1 MPGYFCQL
9 DHVLTTLFAV
19 AARSARRIPLLLV
32 FALCAT
38 PAALADP
45 WLEPGDAVLR
55 HDLQLLSDAGIVR
68 APLTTW
74 PVSWPEIARDI
85 GQATSVQARPLHLEA
100 ALARV
105 RHAASEA
112 TRGGNLQLDASVAG
126 SEKPMELRRFDDVPR
141 ESGEISA
148 AAQFMGER
156 FAFRAQATAVAD
168 ASDGKDYRADGSYLG
183 VVFGNWMMHAGYIDR
198 WWGPGWEGS
207 LIYGSNARP
216 IPSLTI
222 ERNYSDPFE
231 HRWLQWIGQWRFV
244 ATMGQLES
252 DRTDAPNAQL
262 FGMRATWK
270 PHARVEVG
278 ISRTAQWCGDG
289 RPCDL
294 ETFWDLLIGNDNDQ
308 PLDEQPGNQ
317 MGGFDLRWSLP
328 WAPVAV
334 YGQAIGEDEAGLL
347 PSKYLGLAGIE
358 VSGGWGERSWRAHL
372 ELADTTCEFY
382 ASEPEYGCAYR
393 NSIYSDG
400 YQYRKRVIGHALDGD
415 SQQVAAGLMLIDG
428 DGSSWELALQHAEVN
443 REGANRVHSV
453 SLFPETIQS
462 FDLHHRRTLL
472 GGDLR
477 VGIGY
482 EERDAEEEGVNQE
495 DFRGYLQWSGR
506 F

>member
-1 MPGYFCQL
+1 ML
-9 DHVLTTLFAV
+9 
-19 AARSARRIPLLLV
+19 
-32 FALCAT
+32 
-38 PAALADP
+38 
-45 WLEPGDAVLR
+45 
-55 HDLQLLSDAGIVR
+55 
-68 APLTTW
+68 
-74 PVSWPEIARDI
+74 
-85 GQATSVQARPLHLEA
+85 
-100 ALARV
+100 
-105 RHAASEA
+105 
-112 TRGGNLQLDASVAG
+112 
-126 SEKPMELRRFDDVPR
+126 
-141 ESGEISA
+141 
-148 AAQFMGER
+148 
-156 FAFRAQATAVAD
+156 
-168 ASDGKDYRADGSYLG
+168 
-183 VVFGNWMMHAGYIDR
+183 HAGYIDR

-262 FGMRATWK
+262 FGLRATWK

-358 VSGGWGERSWRAHL
+358 VSGGWGERSWRVHV
-372 ELADTTCEFY
+372 EYADTTCGFY
-382 ASEPEYGCAYR
+382 ESEPQFGCAYH
-393 NSIYSDG
+393 NVIYSDG
-400 YQYRKRVIGHALDGD
+400 YQYRDRSIGHAIDGD
-415 SQQVAAGLMLIDG
+415 SQQFGAGVMLVNG
-428 DGSSWELALQHAEVN
+428 DGSSWAIAAQDARIN
-443 REGANRVHSV
+443 RKGANIVHSV
-453 SLFPETIQS
+453 SGVAARIQS
-462 FDLHHRRTLL
+462 ADVYHRRQLL
-472 GGDLR
+472 GGDLKL
-477 VGIGY
+477 GIGF
-482 EERDAEEEGVNQE
+482 ENWDSSAPGS
-495 DFRGYLQWSGR
+495 DSSDLRGFLEWSTQ
-506 F
+506 FE